1 MSKIAFLCSGQGAQ
15 RVGMGIDFAER
26 FEAAAE
32 LRDRIVELKK
42 YQNEEK

>member
-32 LRDRIVELKK
+32 LLELARRMPISAP
-42 YQNEEK
+42 